1 MSHVTE
7 DSGIHTMSSRRESA
21 FGDSTAPNVYNQ
33 TKATNDCD
41 AFCGYIHSRCHN
53 NSVEQLSNRFQNMD
67 IPSKH
72 QSNFNCTSNSCSRHD
87 TLSVF
92 SQPGSA
98 CESHA
103 RSSCYQESGKLN
115 HFSQRC
121 FSDPGGNSFT
131 YQRLQSGSGCCETP
145 HSTCAYANRNCYN
158 SHNENRCLQPISRSN
173 TPASVKQFV
182 GVQSASFKSQTE
194 DQTTKHAEVKSK
206 ENGLQQLSSK
216 RLLPT
221 RHQTKNAIVSILDTH
236 EVCIEFIKKRGR
248 IKKEMVCEVCRIS
261 PDGLRIILYEPE
273 GGRGVPPSDSPPPLP
288 ILGTDQIFSFENLPA
303 VHWKKY
309 MYASKFVNLVKAKT
323 AKITYYTDKTKCQ
336 LMENL
341 TDFEACFYE
350 GECDFKFIVPLLE

>member
-21 FGDSTAPNVYNQ
+21 FSDSALPHIYKQ
-33 TKATNDCD
+33 TKVNSDCENL
-41 AFCGYIHSRCHN
+41 CGYIH
-53 NSVEQLSNRFQNMD
+53 NSCQSTNVEQLSNRFQNMD
-67 IPSKH
+67 IPAKR

-92 SQPGSA
+92 SQSGSA

-103 RSSCYQESGKLN
+103 RSSCHQESGKLN
-115 HFSQRC
+115 QFSNRC
-121 FSDPGGNSFT
+121 FSDPGAGNSFT

-145 HSTCAYANRNCYN
+145 HSTCSYGNRNCLN
-158 SHNENRCLQPISRSN
+158 SQNENRCLQQLSRSN
-173 TPASVKQFV
+173 TPTVKQYS
-182 GVQSASFKSQTE
+182 GLKNTESLKSQNSRHSE
-194 DQTTKHAEVKSK
+194 AKPKQ
-206 ENGLQQLSSK
+206 NGLQQLCSK

-221 RHQTKNAIVSILDTH
+221 RHQTKNAILSILDTH

-248 IKKEMVCEVCRIS
+248 LKKEMVCEVCRIS

-273 GGRGVPPSDSPPPLP
+273 GGRGVPPSNSPPPLP
-288 ILGTDQIFSFENLPA
+288 ILGTDQIFSFENLPE

-341 TDFEACFYE
+341 TDFETCFYE
-350 GECDFKFIVPLLE
+350 GE